1 MWESIVG
8 LAIKIIL
15 MFLDSNKDKKESRA
29 AFLKFV
35 EAMEKE
41 KSKSAGIRKSYKNQ
55 IERLK
60 NGPK

>member
-1 MWESIVG
+1 MTESIVG
-8 LAIKIIL
+8 LAIKVIL
-15 MFLDSNKDKKESRA
+15 IFLDSNKDRKESRSS
-29 AFLKFV
+29 FLKFV

-41 KSKSAGIRKSYKNQ
+41 KSKSAGIRNSYKNQ